1 MNTVDYQAWVQS
13 RCKPFVDL
21 NYAIIALNG
30 EAGEVAEWHK
40 KYNLRGNP
48 TGELSDTDLK
58 EELGDVQFYL
68 ARIASLKGW
77 SLSDIMEGNVLK
89 IETRVLEGMRSVG

>member
-1 MNTVDYQAWVQS
+1 MNTVDYEAWVQS
-13 RCKPFVDL
+13 RCKPFADL

-40 KYNLRGNP
+40 KFNLRGNP
-48 TGELSDTDLK
+48 TGQLSNADLK

-68 ARIASLKGW
+68 TRIAQLNGW
-77 SLSDIMEGNVLK
+77 SLSEIMESNVDK
-89 IETRVLEGMRSVG
+89 IEARVKEGMRSVG